1 MEVEEYIVLL
11 KIRSY
16 RFVVTLHAILDLQ
29 HELAIVSLL
38 FQSTSVGRDK
48 HELMYSDILV
58 GLDKAHMQLDRFIKG
73 ERGQSLK
80 TFFGVPGKPGEF
92 DEVAGTFRGVPLD
105 DVEVGQAAFEDD
117 WSTVCRLT
125 KDALH
130 ERFQT
135 LVANPVLQ
143 AGKKLYEHRCWPIQD
158 LRMLKEHA
166 EAEVRLLLRH
176 FKAFFTTE
184 EARELLADWPIFKRH
199 VAREPFF
206 NACTASEFWR
216 HVAQHYASRHPL
228 VIRMIVLYLMVPLDT
243 SECERGFSLMNLL
256 KTALRNR
263 LGSRHLND
271 LMRICLLGPS
281 IEDFDPKPIMA
292 WWLRNKRR
300 LASKFNNIF
309 AL

>member
-1 MEVEEYIVLL
+1 MIPSWCLLGDSFKFQLVEVEEYILLL

-105 DVEVGQAAFEDD
+105 DVEVGQAACEDD

-130 ERFQT
+130 
-135 LVANPVLQ
+135 
-143 AGKKLYEHRCWPIQD
+143 EHRCWPIQD

-176 FKAFFTTE
+176 FRAFFTTE

-216 HVAQHYASRHPL
+216 HVAQHYAFRHPL

-243 SECERGFSLMNLL
+243 SECEHGFSLMNLL
-256 KTALRNR
+256 RIALQNR

-271 LMRICLLGPS
+271 LMRICLVGPS